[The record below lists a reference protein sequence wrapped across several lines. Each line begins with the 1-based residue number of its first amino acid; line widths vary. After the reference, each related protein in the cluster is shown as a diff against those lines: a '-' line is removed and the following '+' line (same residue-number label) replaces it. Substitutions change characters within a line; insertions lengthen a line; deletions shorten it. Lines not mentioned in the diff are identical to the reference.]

1 MLRGEKF
8 KNISV
13 DSTPSHT
20 HDANLPLAEA
30 WWVWMCCSLPETMH
44 ADCKVRIYLTLPS
57 VVLPT
62 KDKIVLH
69 SEVIIYAIPDGLL
82 DRHAA

>member
-1 MLRGEKF
+1 
-8 KNISV
+8 
-13 DSTPSHT
+13 
-20 HDANLPLAEA
+20 
-30 WWVWMCCSLPETMH
+30 MCCSLPETMH